1 MSKGVKTFSL
11 TEIFWEVKI
20 YEKLLIKYE
29 KYQIPNTKYQID
41 YIFSILF

>member
-29 KYQIPNTKYQID
+29 KYQIPNRL
-41 YIFSILF
+41 YIFYFILI